1 MAEQTDR
8 PSYHELRSR
17 PRRPSGSTWGLWG
30 EDDEVGALNLLTQ
43 DAVVAAARL
52 VRRGAVFPLNW
63 RLEVPDPGLFGRG
76 PLEHVKRDDGFGMD
90 DHFNRFF
97 PHGSTHWDS
106 FGHFSHPEHGYYG
119 GRTSEQL
126 KGPDARNSIAAWA
139 RRGVAGRFLLADVE
153 RWRRETGRPIAQGT
167 SEAVDIA
174 DVTGTLA
181 AQGVEPQLGDILLVR
196 LGWIEWYTGLDAEGR
211 AALAGGPPWKFTAP
225 GLAPTD
231 AAAEAELD
239 MVAYRLWRKAIRFGT
254 WDPASIDLTRDR
266 EDLERLPDPL
276 RVYLERF
283 ASAFLNAEENVARRF
298 APWVMAVPPV
308 WQQAFLSTQMVEEFK
323 HTDFFDR
330 YFREVFGSRERPPSL
345 RNPVHDS
352 LADRERALLGTL
364 DADLEERR
372 LRLVEGVTHYHVII
386 EGVQ

>member
-8 PSYHELRSR
+8 PTYRELRSR
-17 PRRPSGSTWGLWG
+17 PGHPPGSTWGLWG

-126 KGPDARNSIAAWA
+126 KGPNARNSIAAWA

-153 RWRRETGRPIAQGT
+153 RWRRETGRSIAQGT

-196 LGWIEWYTGLDAEGR
+196 LGWIDWYTGLDAEGR
-211 AALAGGPPWKFTAP
+211 AALASGPPWRFTAP
-225 GLAPTD
+225 GLSPAD
-231 AAAEAELD
+231 ATVEWLWDSGIVAVAADCPALEAFPFRPRGQSLH
-239 MVAYRLWRKAIRFGT
+239 GT
-254 WDPASIDLTRDR
+254 L
-266 EDLERLPDPL
+266 LP
-276 RVYLERF
+276 
-283 ASAFLNAEENVARRF
+283 
-298 APWVMAVPPV
+298 
-308 WQQAFLSTQMVEEFK
+308 
-323 HTDFFDR
+323 
-330 YFREVFGSRERPPSL
+330 
-345 RNPVHDS
+345 
-352 LADRERALLGTL
+352 LLGINLGEMFDL
-364 DADLEERR
+364 DALAADCAADSTYVGLFTSAPMNFVGATGSPANA
-372 LRLVEGVTHYHVII
+372 LAMK
-386 EGVQ
+386 

>member
-17 PRRPSGSTWGLWG
+17 PGRPSGSTWGLWG

-90 DHFNRFF
+90 DHFNRFY

-211 AALAGGPPWKFTAP
+211 AALASGPPWRFTAP
-225 GLAPTD
+225 GLSPADATVEFANFGLAPAIALPFD
-231 AAAEAELD
+231 NPALAKARAALSAE
-239 MVAYRLWRKAIRFGT
+239 WGRKAVTVGEGG
-254 WDPASIDLTRDR
+254 SIPIVADFKRVLGMDTIMVGFALDDDRVHSPNEKYDLTSFHKGTRSWAR
-266 EDLERLPDPL
+266 ILAAL
-276 RVYLERF
+276 
-283 ASAFLNAEENVARRF
+283 AE
-298 APWVMAVPPV
+298 
-308 WQQAFLSTQMVEEFK
+308 
-323 HTDFFDR
+323 
-330 YFREVFGSRERPPSL
+330 
-345 RNPVHDS
+345 
-352 LADRERALLGTL
+352 
-364 DADLEERR
+364 
-372 LRLVEGVTHYHVII
+372 
-386 EGVQ
+386 